1 MLKFNIVEH
10 LTTEFDN
17 AHRTVVSAG
26 VVGSVL
32 VLCVVVID
40 HLECKPTVLS
50 AN

>member
-1 MLKFNIVEH
+1 MLEFNIVEH
-10 LTTEFDN
+10 HN

>member
-17 AHRTVVSAG
+17 AHRTVVSG